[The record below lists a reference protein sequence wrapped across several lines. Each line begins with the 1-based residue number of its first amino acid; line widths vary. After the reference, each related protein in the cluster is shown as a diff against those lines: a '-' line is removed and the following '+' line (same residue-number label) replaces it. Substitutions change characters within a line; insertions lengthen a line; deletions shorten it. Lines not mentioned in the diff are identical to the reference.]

1 MKGLNTP
8 RFKVIN
14 DLVNSSYMG
23 VCKFKP
29 VFNIGGPL
37 KVGFGNGG
45 FASRPRGR
53 NRLIGKNWR
62 RSYSDRRSAWTA
74 TRRES
79 HMFHVSSNLQINL
92 LKRDHELG
100 SPEKHGTQHRVNE
113 TSWETTE
120 LRQSSNETQNG
131 ETVS

>member
-1 MKGLNTP
+1 MGL
-8 RFKVIN
+8 
-14 DLVNSSYMG
+14 
-23 VCKFKP
+23 
-29 VFNIGGPL
+29 
-37 KVGFGNGG
+37 GNGG

-62 RSYSDRRSAWTA
+62 RSYSDQRSAWTA

-79 HMFHVSSNLQINL
+79 HMVPIEMFHVPSNLQINR
-92 LKRDHELG
+92 LKRDYELG
-100 SPEKHGTQHRVNE
+100 SPEKHGTQHRLNE